1 MDRAGAAQG
10 EAGWVIPSLFALGLA
25 IAGYMVVNVQT
36 GGDGLCLLSRGWLLV
51 AKGTWVHLGASAS
64 GGGYVPGGLT
74 ALLVGIPL
82 KIWPDPR
89 APVVLILIFHVIAYA
104 LLDRLVK
111 EALGFRARVVFAVM
125 YWLNPWQLY
134 QAAWLDN
141 TNYAFLTGAV
151 HAFGSWRGRNRRSF
165 FYTALVVSVVGLTA
179 QLHLHATTLVF
190 ASLLLWW
197 RGYWKPHWGGVALG
211 AAITVGSLIPFFLEA
226 SRHPELMPGS
236 KDPMLRSLV
245 YVWPVLK
252 GILYWF
258 RYASLHTA
266 GAMRDFDFAP
276 RLGSADVVLRPLFV
290 ALGHGVGVASI
301 ALPVLA
307 NRFVWLRFRKVRNV
321 PGTERMSDR
330 GWIRGYAVWLFAA
343 CFIANAT
350 SPIATMYWHNLIAL
364 HATVL
369 PVVLWVDALL
379 RTRHAPSVR
388 RWAAAYFAF
397 TVAFLVAMAIGSPDF
412 RTTGL
417 ESQGVPDR
425 DHELLFDLGMLEFG
439 AKRNPGWP
447 REERFFY
454 QTYMKQYE
462 IPGDSTSPAD

>member
-1 MDRAGAAQG
+1 MDRARAADG
-10 EAGWVIPSLFALGLA
+10 NPAWLIPSLFALGLA
-25 IAGYMVVNVQT
+25 IAGFMVANAQT
-36 GGDGLCLLSRGWLLV
+36 GGDALCLLSRGWLLA

-64 GGGYVPGGLT
+64 GGGWVPGGLT
-74 ALLVGIPL
+74 ALLVGLPL

-111 EALGFRARVVFAVM
+111 ESIGFQARVVFAIM

-134 QAAWLDN
+134 QASWLDN
-141 TNYAFLTGAV
+141 TNYAFLPGAV
-151 HAFGSWRGRNRRSF
+151 HAFGSWRGRNRKSF
-165 FYTALVVSVVGLTA
+165 FYSALIVGVVGLTV

-211 AAITVGSLIPFFLEA
+211 AAITVGSLVPFFIEA
-226 SRHPELMPGS
+226 SRNPELLPGS
-236 KDPMLRSLV
+236 EDPMLRSLV

-252 GILYWF
+252 GIMYWF

-307 NRFVWLRFRKVRNV
+307 NRFVWLRFRKVREV
-321 PGTERMSDR
+321 PGTERMSSR
-330 GWIRGYAVWLFAA
+330 GWIRGYAVWLFVA

-350 SPIATMYWHNLIAL
+350 SPIAVMYWHNLIAL

-379 RTRHAPSVR
+379 RTPHAATVRKGMAVYLGLSV
-388 RWAAAYFAF
+388 
-397 TVAFLVAMAIGSPDF
+397 TFLLAMAIGSPDF

-417 ESQGVPDR
+417 ESQGIPDR
-425 DHELLFDLGMLEFG
+425 DHELLIDLGMLELG
-439 AKRNPGWP
+439 VRRDPGWA
-447 REERFFY
+447 REERYFY

-462 IPGDSTSPAD
+462 IPETPTPPVD